1 VSFQGDPYRILGVPP
16 GASLNEIRAAYRR
29 MVKRYHPD
37 AAGERALA
45 RFLAIQGA
53 YERLVDGE
61 GRLRR
66 PGAEAGTE
74 RGAAPGRRPAEP
86 WRADPSRARA
96 SRDAW
101 RARRAGTAR
110 ADAGPVGADADSAG
124 ADAGAA
130 RPGAGAPGAGS
141 HDWARPGSTEGGQAD
156 PASRRSSTTG
166 DRPGRRGPRR
176 ATPGSTTYDEAS
188 DVTRDPS
195 WDGGKWYG
203 PSLGTYWTIN
213 PREYA
218 DPRKHGPEY
227 QARARRAG
235 ERAPGARDDQQAT
248 ADSPPAGGRATRD
261 RGGPGSFED
270 AAPTGHDRTR
280 ATGHDGTGATDRKR
294 AGTGAEDQDEAAA
307 AGTWTYAADADAAWA
322 ARESRRDSGGSASQR
337 AHATWTSPSDAT
349 ATGAPPSRPAA
360 AASAEP
366 IVPDLESFARRLSPR
381 NLLELAGRGWRWRA
395 MLALVGWA
403 PIGLALGSLLTSIT
417 GCAQFAASCP
427 APVPTLALLI
437 QPLIPL
443 VLALAAPIAALA
455 AFGTLAA
462 LVASV
467 PLAAVLAVGTGPSGH
482 AGAPVLAVMVAAV
495 YLVAIVAG
503 AIALWRPAREP

>member
-29 MVKRYHPD
+29 MAKRYHPD

-66 PGAEAGTE
+66 PGMEAGTE

-101 RARRAGTAR
+101 RARRAGAAR
-110 ADAGPVGADADSAG
+110 AEAGSVG
-124 ADAGAA
+124 ADAGATGTDAEAA
-130 RPGAGAPGAGS
+130 RRGAGAGGAGS

-176 ATPGSTTYDEAS
+176 ATPGSTTYDEAA

-235 ERAPGARDDQQAT
+235 ERPPRTAAGRSSTAQAE
-248 ADSPPAGGRATRD
+248 PAGDAASTRD
-261 RGGPGSFED
+261 QAR
-270 AAPTGHDRTR
+270 
-280 ATGHDGTGATDRKR
+280 
-294 AGTGAEDQDEAAA
+294 DQDE
-307 AGTWTYAADADAAWA
+307 GTWTYAADADAAWA
-322 ARESRRDSGGSASQR
+322 SRESRHDGGTGSAE
-337 AHATWTSPSDAT
+337 APHATWTSPSDAT
-349 ATGAPPSRPAA
+349 TTDAPSARPV
-360 AASAEP
+360 AASPEAP
-366 IVPDLESFARRLSPR
+366 IVPDLESLARRLSPR
-381 NLLELAGRGWRWRA
+381 NLLELARRGWRWRA
-395 MLALVGWA
+395 ILALVGWA

-443 VLALAAPIAALA
+443 VLALAPPIAALA